1 MGLALKITGDR
12 SLAEEVVQETF
23 WRVWRKADLFQ
34 TQRGA
39 FTSWFFGITRNLS
52 IDVLRRQRT
61 QIQPVEETDA
71 ERIIEQAVDPSMNVP
86 EAAWLRE
93 KHQQMQAAIGSPL
106 RDCSRRRRTT
116 CRYGIS
122 IYCFRQI
129 VFEHDEYFPL
139 VAVLFLLHFDYCFM
153 FRDQFG
159 RLSSIY
165 ACAHMRRSIRRNEKY
180 VKTYMSCRYDLLSL
194 GNRRSCDCLAICFE

>member
-1 MGLALKITGDR
+1 MQVVIKPIMIVKEWSDEQLIAQVARGDTAAYETLYDRYCSAVMGLALKITGDR

-34 TQRGA
+34 TQRGD

-93 KHQQMQAAIGSPL
+93 KHQQMQAAIATLPNEQRTVIEMAYFRGLTRQEIAQATGEPL
-106 RDCSRRRRTT
+106 GTIHTRARLALQKLREELQTQ
-116 CRYGIS
+116 G
-122 IYCFRQI
+122 
-129 VFEHDEYFPL
+129 FEE
-139 VAVLFLLHFDYCFM
+139 
-153 FRDQFG
+153 
-159 RLSSIY
+159 
-165 ACAHMRRSIRRNEKY
+165 
-180 VKTYMSCRYDLLSL
+180 
-194 GNRRSCDCLAICFE
+194 